1 MKKIVFSLLT
11 ALLFCK
17 PITAQQFADKEFYL
31 VDSIVLDSL
40 LSNDRVLLDSILT
53 AYHSYETDT
62 SRIKALSNLI
72 AVLGSPELK
81 LQYNQKYRTELEAED
96 NQLSEKKRA
105 FYWATYWSNVAEY
118 YYRTQDFEN
127 SIINY
132 RKAAD
137 ILTETNN
144 ENLRSEIL
152 GNIAFLLSEQSDY
165 PKAFAAYNE
174 AIASLKVAGNRENL
188 ALAYINMGYLYFEV
202 SETESAIDLF
212 VKGIAEAK
220 AAGNSTYTAYGY
232 RSLAHFLVEE
242 ERYHEADSILRLAL
256 KEQQNEINDYGL
268 LSINALLTTSNIGID
283 NYDDAEKFGQA
294 ALDFALKLNSKNT
307 EALMLAQLAQLAYLK
322 EDLAKAEKLAMEGLL
337 LATELQSVNN
347 RRHCAKVLSDVYEQ
361 RKDWKN
367 AFEMEQLYA
376 TLKDSTIAEDNK
388 AAAIREGAKYQ
399 YQKQKELD
407 DLATAQKLE
416 LSTAETKRQQQLSI
430 AAAII
435 ALLVLLAAAFIYS
448 RLRIINRQK
457 KELDAAYAQLEESK
471 KNELAYS
478 NLKALQSQMN
488 PHFIFNALNSVQDL
502 VMLKDI
508 RNSNRYLGKF
518 SDLIRKILLSSK
530 EQFITLDEELEML
543 QLYLDLEQLR
553 FGDEFHQELT
563 CNVTEVEQQHL
574 QLPAMFIQP
583 YVENA
588 IKHGLFHKSGEKQL
602 RVAFTKEDG
611 FLRCQVEDNGVGQAR
626 AAELK
631 EKNLHLHT
639 GFSTEAIN
647 ERIRLL
653 NETLEHKI
661 ELQIVDLTDDAGNA
675 SGTRIVLRF
684 PLS

>member
-1 MKKIVFSLLT
+1 MKSIFLWLSLSLLSYQ
-11 ALLFCK
+11 AS
-17 PITAQQFADKEFYL
+17 AQPFADKEFYL

-72 AVLGSPELK
+72 ATLGSPDLK
-81 LQYNQKYRTELEAED
+81 PSYNQVYRNTLEAAED
-96 NQLSEKKRA
+96 QLSEKERA
-105 FYWATYWSNVAEY
+105 FYWATYWSNVAEH
-118 YYRTQDFEN
+118 YYRTQDVKN
-127 SIINY
+127 SIVNY
-132 RKAAD
+132 QKAAD
-137 ILTETNN
+137 ILTETDN
-144 ENLRSEIL
+144 ETLRSEIL

-165 PKAFAAYNE
+165 PKAFAAYDE
-174 AIASLKVAGNRENL
+174 AIASLKLAGNQENL
-188 ALAYINMGYLYFEV
+188 ALTYINMGHLYFEV
-202 SETESAIDLF
+202 SETETAIDLF
-212 VKGIAEAK
+212 TKGIAEAK
-220 AAGNSTYTAYGY
+220 APGNSTYTAYGY
-232 RSLAHFLVEE
+232 RSLGHFLVEE

-322 EDLAKAEKLAMEGLL
+322 EDFSKAEKLAKEGLL

-388 AAAIREGAKYQ
+388 ATAIREGAKYQ

-407 DLATAQKLE
+407 DLATTQKLE
-416 LSTAETKRQQQLSI
+416 LAAAETKRQQQLSI

-530 EQFITLDEELEML
+530 EQFIPLDEELEML

-553 FGDEFHQELT
+553 FGEEFHQEIT
-563 CNVTEVEQQHL
+563 CSISDTEQQQI

-588 IKHGLFHKSGEKQL
+588 IKHGLFHKEGDKRL
-602 RVAFTKEDG
+602 CVAFTKEQG
-611 FLRCQVEDNGVGQAR
+611 FLRCEVEDNGVGQVR

-631 EKNLHLHT
+631 VKNLHLHT

-661 ELQIVDLTDDAGNA
+661 ELEVIDLTDTQGNA

-684 PLS
+684 PVN